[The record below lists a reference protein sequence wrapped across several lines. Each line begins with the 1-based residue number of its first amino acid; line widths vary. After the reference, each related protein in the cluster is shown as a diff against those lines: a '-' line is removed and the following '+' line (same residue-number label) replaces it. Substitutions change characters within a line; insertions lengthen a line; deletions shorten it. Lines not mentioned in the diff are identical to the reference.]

1 MKPRSSGFAI
11 LLILFFSASLYAW
24 SANAFFVADD
34 LWQVHYQYRTV
45 AGEWDLLLA
54 NFTGTYLGIPGT
66 SFYRPV
72 LGLSFFIDYL
82 LFGTNSTGYHL
93 TNIII
98 HAGNAL
104 LVFYLSRFLET
115 SFWSERKPGFA
126 PLAAALLFAATP
138 LHCEA
143 VTWISGRADPLF
155 TFFFLVSYLLFLHS
169 FHKGIASPHAKIL
182 FFASISSFI
191 LALHTKETAVVLPL
205 LIALSVVVS
214 CLSAGEP
221 ALSAGKSAST
231 RAKLIMVAPYI
242 AIALGYLFLRC
253 ALFGSEDITRGYVG
267 SFGEGLART
276 ASLRFLDWRI
286 WARTLLPFNSYALD
300 ALDTL
305 VHSSYVFLA
314 AFLAVCLGGFSTV
327 SAMFQKNPARRL
339 IMFLLT
345 WELVSLIPLIGF
357 FNIDEVLHGSR
368 VFYLFSAPM
377 MMCLAFALFPGALV
391 KEEAARA
398 GRFYKLFSS
407 LRLAAFVVLLAA
419 YSLGTVATNRL
430 WVAAG
435 ERVAVIKEECLALD
449 RQFGGRQPLLLLGIP
464 GDYYGAFVLL
474 NGSTIHHLFCP
485 PFTKGD
491 ISARIFSFKPF
502 IFGSESQLDSTRFK
516 RVLDATA
523 SDQGVNRVYF
533 AGVANAGLEG
543 AFLRRAGSGSASFSY
558 HLPVAQEASQSAESG
573 RAERAERS
581 GAAEVPYK
589 VEAQGIC
596 RCKIERDGSVA
607 LHDMVGET
615 KIKFSG
621 LDLFPLDFDFL
632 SLRVSTRPLEGS
644 GPGSA
649 LPLAIG
655 WNDSPAGIAYGAI
668 PPSYSSF
675 NSAHSAPASAAAP
688 APPVLRI
695 GLSQYWKWY
704 RDLKVRSLE
713 LNCGA
718 ASRIELSD
726 MALVKDVGIRPFL
739 KPPSIEERSTGEFVL
754 RDRRKQIAFDFDLN
768 GVEPVAF
775 VRFEVSQPDCFF
787 ENFPG
792 SGGKLAMT
800 RKLPVSAGGF
810 TLPVSLLHE
819 GAYSQVRI
827 LCLDKEGRSL
837 GVYSDPITVFL
848 NRARP
853 STYLY

>member
-1 MKPRSSGFAI
+1 MKPKSTGFAI
-11 LLILFFSASLYAW
+11 FLIFFFSAALYAW

-34 LWQVHYQYRTV
+34 LWQVHYQHRTV

-72 LGLSFFIDYL
+72 LGLSFFIDYF
-82 LFGTNSTGYHL
+82 LFGANCTGYHL
-93 TNIII
+93 TNILI
-98 HAGNAL
+98 HAGNAV

-115 SFWSERKPGFA
+115 CFWSERKSGFA
-126 PLAAALLFAATP
+126 PLAAALLFVATP

-155 TFFFLVSYLLFLHS
+155 TLFFLVSYLLFLHL
-169 FHKGIASPHAKIL
+169 FQRGIGSPCGKVL
-182 FFASISSFI
+182 FFASLFSFI
-191 LALHTKETAVVLPL
+191 LALQTKETAVVLPL
-205 LIALSVVVS
+205 LIALSVSVPD
-214 CLSAGEP
+214 LSVGRTV
-221 ALSAGKSAST
+221 LI
-231 RAKLIMVAPYI
+231 RDKLKLVAPYV
-242 AIALGYLFLRC
+242 AITFGYLFLRC
-253 ALFGSEDITRGYVG
+253 VLFGSEDITRGYGG

-276 ASLRFLDWRI
+276 ASLRFFDWRI
-286 WARTLLPFNSYALD
+286 WTRTLLPLNSYALGT
-300 ALDTL
+300 LD
-305 VHSSYVFLA
+305 VPVPSSYLFLA
-314 AFLAVCLGGFSTV
+314 AFLSACLGAFFSIYAV
-327 SAMFQKNPARRL
+327 FAKNPGRRL
-339 IMFLLT
+339 ILFLLT
-345 WELVSLIPLIGF
+345 WALISLIPLIGF

-377 MMCLAFALFPGALV
+377 LMCLAFALFPGAAV
-391 KEEAARA
+391 MEGAAGA
-398 GRFYKLFSS
+398 GRFCKIFSP
-407 LRLAAFVVLLAA
+407 LRLAAFVVLLAV
-419 YSLGTVATNRL
+419 YSAGTFATNRL

-435 ERVAVIKEECLALD
+435 DRVAVIKDECLALD
-449 RQFGGRQPLLLLGIP
+449 RQFGGRQPIVLLGVP

-485 PFTKGD
+485 PFTKED

-502 IFGSESQLDSTRFK
+502 IFGSEAQLDSTRFK
-516 RVLDATA
+516 RVLDAIA
-523 SDQGVNRVYF
+523 SERGVNRVYF

-543 AFLRRAGSGSASFSY
+543 AYLGRSASGSSSLSY
-558 HLPVAQEASQSAESG
+558 RLPVSENARESEESL
-573 RAERAERS
+573 RSERSERAR
-581 GAAEVPYK
+581 AAEVRYK
-589 VEAQGIC
+589 VDAQGIC
-596 RCKIERDGSVA
+596 RCKVERDGSVA

-668 PPSYSSF
+668 SPSNSYIDSSV
-675 NSAHSAPASAAAP
+675 SAYTSSSTAA
-688 APPVLRI
+688 PVLRI

-704 RDLKVRSLE
+704 RDLKIRNLE
-713 LNCGA
+713 LTCGQ

-726 MALVKDVGIRPFL
+726 MALVKDIGIRPFL

-754 RDRRKQIAFDFDLN
+754 RDRRRRIAFDFDLN
-768 GVEPVAF
+768 GVKPVAF
-775 VRFEVSQPDCFF
+775 VQFEVSQPDCFF

-800 RKLPVSAGGF
+800 RKLPVSTGGF
-810 TLPVSLLHE
+810 TLPVSLLRE

-837 GVYSDPITVFL
+837 GAYSDPITVFL
-848 NRARP
+848 NQTRP